1 MPEFEKEKPPKKS
14 GDKLLQG
21 CALLIGFMIIGGV
34 GIVAAI
40 YLLNK
45 FTK

>member
-14 GDKLLQG
+14 GDKLMQG
-21 CALLIGFMIIGGV
+21 CALLVGLLIVGGA

-45 FTK
+45 YM